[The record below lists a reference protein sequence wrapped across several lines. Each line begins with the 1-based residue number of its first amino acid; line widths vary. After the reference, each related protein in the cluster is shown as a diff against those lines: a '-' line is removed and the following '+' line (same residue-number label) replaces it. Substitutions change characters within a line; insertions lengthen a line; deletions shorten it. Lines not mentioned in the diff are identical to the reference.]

1 MTIEIGVGDG
11 GVMGGLMDDLIFT
24 SDVVCVI
31 GCVGGLMGDG
41 WIELSVGVGSSA
53 TGALL
58 RMWSLALI
66 VFTSLC
72 ICRQI
77 LWAMPK

>member
-1 MTIEIGVGDG
+1 MTIEIVVGDG
-11 GVMGGLMDDLIFT
+11 GVMDGLMDDLIFT
-24 SDVVCVI
+24 SDVI
-31 GCVGGLMGDG
+31 GCVGGLMDDG

-58 RMWSLALI
+58 RMWSLVLI

>member
-11 GVMGGLMDDLIFT
+11 GMMDGLIFT
-24 SDVVCVI
+24 SMVVCVI
-31 GCVGGLMGDG
+31 GCAGGLMGDG
-41 WIELSVGVGSSA
+41 WTELSIGVGSSA

-66 VFTSLC
+66 MVISLC
-72 ICRQI
+72 MCRQI